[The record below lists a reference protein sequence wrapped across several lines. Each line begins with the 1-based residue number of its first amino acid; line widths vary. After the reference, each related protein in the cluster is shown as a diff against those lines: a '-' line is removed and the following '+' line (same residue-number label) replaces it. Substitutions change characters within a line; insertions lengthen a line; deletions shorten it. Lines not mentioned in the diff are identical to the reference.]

1 MIKRNLPLM
10 ITIGVFVLG
19 YFYCLTQFPGF
30 ASTRVICNILTD
42 NAFLGIIA
50 VGMTFVILSGG
61 IDLSVGSVIAFTG
74 VFLAKV
80 IGDFGLSPLLAFP
93 LVLVMGCAFGAFMG
107 LLIDALK
114 IPAFIITLAGMF
126 FLRGV
131 SYLVS
136 EESIPIN
143 HPIYDTLSS
152 LAWKIPGGGRLSAMG
167 LLMLAV
173 VVIGIFL
180 AHRTRFGNQV
190 YAIGGNATSAN
201 LMGISTRSTTI
212 RIYMLSTGLA
222 TLAGIVFS
230 IYTQAGYALA
240 GVGVELDAI
249 ASVVIGGTLLSGGV
263 GTVLGT
269 LFGVAIQG
277 LIQTYINFYS
287 ITAWINGAVG
297 ESSEFASDK
306 SQHCAAIKTPL
317 RVERRRRLR
326 VRELTDKAFDIFNH
340 MVVADKERT
349 ALVQGF
355 RDNIQNTLF
364 AIARFTA
371 RLFRQECHRVAL
383 IQ

>member
-10 ITIGVFVLG
+10 ITLAVFVLG
-19 YFYCLTQFPGF
+19 YLYCLTQFPGF

-74 VFLAKV
+74 VFLAKA
-80 IGDFGLSPLLAFP
+80 IGFWGISPLVAFP

-143 HPIYDTLSS
+143 HPVYDTLSG
-152 LAWKIPGGGRLSAMG
+152 LAWTIPGGGRLSAMG
-167 LLMLAV
+167 LLMLLV
-173 VVIGIFL
+173 VVAGIFV
-180 AHRTRFGNQV
+180 AHRTRFGNLV

-201 LMGISTRSTTI
+201 LMGISTRSATI

-222 TLAGIVFS
+222 TLAGNAVRGGDPGADSDLHQLRRHPQLMVDENRHRHFAVYLYRAAAWS
-230 IYTQAGYALA
+230 DRAVGKSAKCGGDAGERGGESLRNAPPAGAGGAGRALRRP
-240 GVGVELDAI
+240 
-249 ASVVIGGTLLSGGV
+249 GTL
-263 GTVLGT
+263 
-269 LFGVAIQG
+269 
-277 LIQTYINFYS
+277 
-287 ITAWINGAVG
+287 
-297 ESSEFASDK
+297 
-306 SQHCAAIKTPL
+306 
-317 RVERRRRLR
+317 
-326 VRELTDKAFDIFNH
+326 
-340 MVVADKERT
+340 
-349 ALVQGF
+349 
-355 RDNIQNTLF
+355 
-364 AIARFTA
+364 
-371 RLFRQECHRVAL
+371 
-383 IQ
+383 

>member
-1 MIKRNLPLM
+1 M
-10 ITIGVFVLG
+10 ITLAVFVLG
-19 YFYCLTQFPGF
+19 YLYCLTQFPGF

-74 VFLAKV
+74 VFLAKA
-80 IGDFGLSPLLAFP
+80 IGFWGISPLVAFP

-143 HPIYDTLSS
+143 HPVYDTLSG
-152 LAWKIPGGGRLSAMG
+152 LAWTIPGGGRLSAMG
-167 LLMLAV
+167 LLMLLV
-173 VVIGIFL
+173 VVAGIFV

-190 YAIGGNATSAN
+190 YAIGGNAMSAN
-201 LMGISTRSTTI
+201 LMGISTRSATI

-230 IYTQAGYALA
+230 IYTRAGYALA

-269 LFGVAIQG
+269 LFGVAIQADSD
-277 LIQTYINFYS
+277 LHQLRRHPQLMVDENRHRHFAVYLYRAA
-287 ITAWINGAVG
+287 AWADRAVG
-297 ESSEFASDK
+297 KSAKCGGDAGERGGES
-306 SQHCAAIKTPL
+306 L
-317 RVERRRRLR
+317 RNAPPAGAGGAGRTLRRP
-326 VRELTDKAFDIFNH
+326 
-340 MVVADKERT
+340 
-349 ALVQGF
+349 G
-355 RDNIQNTLF
+355 TL
-364 AIARFTA
+364 
-371 RLFRQECHRVAL
+371 
-383 IQ
+383 

>member
-19 YFYCLTQFPGF
+19 YLYCLTQFPGF

-80 IGDFGLSPLLAFP
+80 VGDFGL
-93 LVLVMGCAFGAFMG
+93 
-107 LLIDALK
+107 
-114 IPAFIITLAGMF
+114 
-126 FLRGV
+126 
-131 SYLVS
+131 
-136 EESIPIN
+136 
-143 HPIYDTLSS
+143 
-152 LAWKIPGGGRLSAMG
+152 
-167 LLMLAV
+167 
-173 VVIGIFL
+173 
-180 AHRTRFGNQV
+180 
-190 YAIGGNATSAN
+190 
-201 LMGISTRSTTI
+201 STRSTTI

-277 LIQTYINFYS
+277 LIQTYINFDG
-287 ITAWINGAVG
+287 TL
-297 ESSEFASDK
+297 SSWWTK
-306 SQHCAAIKTPL
+306 IAIGILLFIFIALQRGLTVLWENRQSSPVT
-317 RVERRRRLR
+317 RV
-326 VRELTDKAFDIFNH
+326 
-340 MVVADKERT
+340 
-349 ALVQGF
+349 
-355 RDNIQNTLF
+355 NIAQ
-364 AIARFTA
+364 R
-371 RLFRQECHRVAL
+371 
-383 IQ
+383 

>member
-1 MIKRNLPLM
+1 MLKRNLPLM
-10 ITIGVFVLG
+10 ITLAVFVLG
-19 YFYCLTQFPGF
+19 YLFCLSQFSGF

-74 VFLAKV
+74 VFLARM
-80 IGDFGLSPLLAFP
+80 IGDYQMSPLVAFP
-93 LVLVMGCAFGAFMG
+93 LILVMGCCFGAFMG
-107 LLIDALK
+107 WLIDALK

-126 FLRGV
+126 FLRGA

-136 EESIPIN
+136 EESLPID
-143 HPIYDTLSS
+143 HPIYSTLSS
-152 LAWKIPGGGRLSAMG
+152 MAWKIPGGGRLSAMA

-173 VVIGIFL
+173 VVLGIFL
-180 AHRTRFGNQV
+180 ANRTRFGNQV
-190 YAIGGNATSAN
+190 YALGGSATSAN

-230 IYTQAGYALA
+230 IYTSAGYALA
-240 GVGVELDAI
+240 GMGVELDAI

-277 LIQTYINFYS
+277 LIQTYINFDGS
-287 ITAWINGAVG
+287 L
-297 ESSEFASDK
+297 SSWWTK
-306 SQHCAAIKTPL
+306 IAIGIL
-317 RVERRRRLR
+317 
-326 VRELTDKAFDIFNH
+326 
-340 MVVADKERT
+340 
-349 ALVQGF
+349 
-355 RDNIQNTLF
+355 LF
-364 AIARFTA
+364 AFIGLQRLLTVMWENRQTA
-371 RLFRQECHRVAL
+371 EVKRIEPVG
-383 IQ
+383 

>member
-1 MIKRNLPLM
+1 M
-10 ITIGVFVLG
+10 
-19 YFYCLTQFPGF
+19 
-30 ASTRVICNILTD
+30 
-42 NAFLGIIA
+42 
-50 VGMTFVILSGG
+50 
-61 IDLSVGSVIAFTG
+61 
-74 VFLAKV
+74 
-80 IGDFGLSPLLAFP
+80 
-93 LVLVMGCAFGAFMG
+93 
-107 LLIDALK
+107 
-114 IPAFIITLAGMF
+114 
-126 FLRGV
+126 RGV

-269 LFGVAIQG
+269 L
-277 LIQTYINFYS
+277 L
-287 ITAWINGAVG
+287 AW
-297 ESSEFASDK
+297 
-306 SQHCAAIKTPL
+306 
-317 RVERRRRLR
+317 R
-326 VRELTDKAFDIFNH
+326 
-340 MVVADKERT
+340 
-349 ALVQGF
+349 F
-355 RDNIQNTLF
+355 RD
-364 AIARFTA
+364 
-371 RLFRQECHRVAL
+371 
-383 IQ
+383 

>member
-1 MIKRNLPLM
+1 MLKRNLPLM
-10 ITIGVFVLG
+10 ITLAVFVLG
-19 YFYCLTQFPGF
+19 YLFCLSQFSGF

-74 VFLAKV
+74 VFLARM
-80 IGDFGLSPLLAFP
+80 IGDYQMSPLVAFP
-93 LVLVMGCAFGAFMG
+93 LILVMGCCFGAFMG
-107 LLIDALK
+107 WLIDALK

-126 FLRGV
+126 FLRGA

-136 EESIPIN
+136 EESLPID
-143 HPIYDTLSS
+143 HPIYSTLSS
-152 LAWKIPGGGRLSAMG
+152 LAWKIPGGGRLSAMA

-173 VVIGIFL
+173 VVLGIFL
-180 AHRTRFGNQV
+180 ANRTRFGNQV
-190 YAIGGNATSAN
+190 YALGGSATSAN

-230 IYTQAGYALA
+230 IYTSAGYALA
-240 GVGVELDAI
+240 GMGVELDAI

-277 LIQTYINFYS
+277 LIQTYINFDGS
-287 ITAWINGAVG
+287 L
-297 ESSEFASDK
+297 SSWWTK
-306 SQHCAAIKTPL
+306 IAIGIL
-317 RVERRRRLR
+317 
-326 VRELTDKAFDIFNH
+326 
-340 MVVADKERT
+340 
-349 ALVQGF
+349 
-355 RDNIQNTLF
+355 LF
-364 AIARFTA
+364 AFIGLQRLLTVMWENRQTA
-371 RLFRQECHRVAL
+371 EVKRIEPVG
-383 IQ
+383 

>member
-19 YFYCLTQFPGF
+19 YLYCLTQFPGF

-80 IGDFGLSPLLAFP
+80 VGDFGLSPLLAFP

-222 TLAGIVFS
+222 TLAG
-230 IYTQAGYALA
+230 
-240 GVGVELDAI
+240 VGVELDAI

-277 LIQTYINFYS
+277 LIQTYINFDG
-287 ITAWINGAVG
+287 TL
-297 ESSEFASDK
+297 SSWWTK
-306 SQHCAAIKTPL
+306 IAIGILLFIFIALQRGLTVLWENRQSSPVT
-317 RVERRRRLR
+317 RV
-326 VRELTDKAFDIFNH
+326 
-340 MVVADKERT
+340 
-349 ALVQGF
+349 
-355 RDNIQNTLF
+355 NIAQ
-364 AIARFTA
+364 
-371 RLFRQECHRVAL
+371 Q
-383 IQ
+383 

>member
-1 MIKRNLPLM
+1 M

-19 YFYCLTQFPGF
+19 YIYCLTQFPGF

-143 HPIYDTLSS
+143 HPVYDTLSS

-222 TLAGIVFS
+222 TLAGDCLLDLYPGRIR
-230 IYTQAGYALA
+230 AG
-240 GVGVELDAI
+240 GRRC
-249 ASVVIGGTLLSGGV
+249 GTGCYRLSGNWRYAFEWWRWNGIRDAFWRGDS
-263 GTVLGT
+263 GTD
-269 LFGVAIQG
+269 
-277 LIQTYINFYS
+277 
-287 ITAWINGAVG
+287 
-297 ESSEFASDK
+297 SDLHK
-306 SQHCAAIKTPL
+306 L
-317 RVERRRRLR
+317 
-326 VRELTDKAFDIFNH
+326 
-340 MVVADKERT
+340 
-349 ALVQGF
+349 
-355 RDNIQNTLF
+355 
-364 AIARFTA
+364 
-371 RLFRQECHRVAL
+371 
-383 IQ
+383 

>member
-1 MIKRNLPLM
+1 MRFIKKITVVLM
-10 ITIGVFVLG
+10 LCTLLIIPQTGCSNEEPVSENQFLLDTV
-19 YFYCLTQFPGF
+19 CTLTVYGMGEADAQ
-30 ASTRVICNILTD
+30 AAID
-42 NAFLGIIA
+42 KAFECCR
-50 VGMTFVILSGG
+50 
-61 IDLSVGSVIAFTG
+61 DYD
-74 VFLAKV
+74 LAKV

-143 HPIYDTLSS
+143 HPVYDTLSS

-277 LIQTYINFYS
+277 LIQTYINFDG
-287 ITAWINGAVG
+287 TL
-297 ESSEFASDK
+297 SSWWTK
-306 SQHCAAIKTPL
+306 IAIGILLFIFIALQRGLTVLWENRQSSPVT
-317 RVERRRRLR
+317 RV
-326 VRELTDKAFDIFNH
+326 
-340 MVVADKERT
+340 
-349 ALVQGF
+349 
-355 RDNIQNTLF
+355 NIAQ
-364 AIARFTA
+364 
-371 RLFRQECHRVAL
+371 Q
-383 IQ
+383 

>member
-1 MIKRNLPLM
+1 
-10 ITIGVFVLG
+10 
-19 YFYCLTQFPGF
+19 
-30 ASTRVICNILTD
+30 
-42 NAFLGIIA
+42 
-50 VGMTFVILSGG
+50 
-61 IDLSVGSVIAFTG
+61 
-74 VFLAKV
+74 
-80 IGDFGLSPLLAFP
+80 
-93 LVLVMGCAFGAFMG
+93 MGCAFGAFMG

-143 HPIYDTLSS
+143 HPVYDTLSS

-190 YAIGGNATSAN
+190 YAIGGNANVGKPDGDFHSQHHYSHF
-201 LMGISTRSTTI
+201 ICSPP
-212 RIYMLSTGLA
+212 GLA

-277 LIQTYINFYS
+277 LIQ
-287 ITAWINGAVG
+287 
-297 ESSEFASDK
+297 DL
-306 SQHCAAIKTPL
+306 HKTL
-317 RVERRRRLR
+317 
-326 VRELTDKAFDIFNH
+326 
-340 MVVADKERT
+340 M
-349 ALVQGF
+349 
-355 RDNIQNTLF
+355 
-364 AIARFTA
+364 AR
-371 RLFRQECHRVAL
+371 
-383 IQ
+383 

>member
-10 ITIGVFVLG
+10 ITLAVFVLG
-19 YFYCLTQFPGF
+19 YLYCLTQFPGF

-74 VFLAKV
+74 VFLAKA
-80 IGDFGLSPLLAFP
+80 IGAWGVDPLLAFP
-93 LVLVMGCAFGAFMG
+93 LVLAMGCGFGALMG
-107 LLIDALK
+107 WLIDALK

-136 EESIPIN
+136 EESIPID
-143 HPIYDTLSS
+143 HPLYDTLSG
-152 LAWKIPGGGRLSAMG
+152 LAWTIPGGGRLSAMG
-167 LLMLAV
+167 LLMLLV
-173 VVIGIFL
+173 VAGIFM

-190 YAIGGNATSAN
+190 YAIGGSAVSAN

-230 IYTQAGYALA
+230 VYTQAGYALA

-277 LIQTYINFYS
+277 LIQTYINFDGTLS
-287 ITAWINGAVG
+287 SWWTKIAIGILLFVFIALQRGLTVLWENRQNSPVTRVSGTA
-297 ESSEFASDK
+297 
-306 SQHCAAIKTPL
+306 
-317 RVERRRRLR
+317 
-326 VRELTDKAFDIFNH
+326 
-340 MVVADKERT
+340 
-349 ALVQGF
+349 
-355 RDNIQNTLF
+355 
-364 AIARFTA
+364 
-371 RLFRQECHRVAL
+371 HR
-383 IQ
+383 